1 MCSTYLLGKTLK
13 GFMELGKIRRGI
25 FVSVKC
31 SALYFESICR
41 MTVSWN
47 DADFNGGVFLAN
59 RKL

>member
-1 MCSTYLLGKTLK
+1 MYFTDLLGKTLK

-47 DADFNGGVFLAN
+47 DANDGGVFLAI
-59 RKL
+59 KSVQ